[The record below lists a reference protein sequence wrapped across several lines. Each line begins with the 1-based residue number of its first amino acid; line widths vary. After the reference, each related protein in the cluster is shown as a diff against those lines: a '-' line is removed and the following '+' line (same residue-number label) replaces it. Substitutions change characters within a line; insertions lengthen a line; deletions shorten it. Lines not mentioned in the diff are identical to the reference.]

1 MRCTPVSIIKHDA
14 NVKTNCPIGG
24 NTKDNM
30 TIRAD
35 NSCFINEA
43 VTLQW
48 VAVSVNFITLILG
61 YTNINGKLIATADAM
76 IAADNGAFRYGIG
89 LFETMLVQNG
99 QIRLSSYHWQRLFS
113 GMRQLYFEVP
123 VLFTAAMLEAE
134 VLRTVKRNNLYAY
147 CRVRLQVY
155 AGGGGI
161 FGEGPQKPH
170 YVIECYSLPEDNRLI
185 NTNGL
190 VVGVA
195 TDVAKGTDSLSNLKS
210 ANSLMYAIAARQA
223 KQNKWNDA
231 LVFNTQG
238 HVIESAIAN
247 LFWVK
252 EGKVYTPPLTDGCIA
267 GVMRRY
273 IIEQLPGV
281 EERTL
286 TLSELLQADEVML
299 TNAIKGVRWV
309 SNIDDKR
316 YGCEAIKRIFATLF
330 IHI

>member
-30 TIRAD
+30 TISLD
-35 NSCFINEA
+35 NGRFINEA
-43 VTLQW
+43 VTLHW
-48 VAVSVNFITLILG
+48 VAVSVNFIILRLG
-61 YTNINGKLIATADAM
+61 YTNINGKMIATADAV
-76 IAADNGAFRYGIG
+76 IAADNGAFRYGLG
-89 LFETMLVQNG
+89 LFETMLVQNE
-99 QIRLSSYHWQRLFS
+99 QIRLGSYHWQRLFA
-113 GMRQLYFEVP
+113 GMKQLLFEVP

-134 VLRTVKRNNLYAY
+134 VMRTVKRNNLSDY

-161 FGEGPQKPH
+161 FGEGTQKPL
-170 YVIECYSLPEDNRLI
+170 YVIECYPLPEDNMLL

-190 VVGVA
+190 VLGMA
-195 TDVAKGTDSLSNLKS
+195 TGITKNIDSLSNLKS
-210 ANSLMYAIAARQA
+210 ANGLVYAIAARQA
-223 KQNKWNDA
+223 KHNKWNDA
-231 LVFNTQG
+231 LVCNTQG
-238 HVIESAIAN
+238 YVIESAIAN

-252 EGKVYTPPLTDGCIA
+252 DGTIYTPPLSDGCIA

-281 EERTL
+281 KERSL
-286 TLSELLQADEVML
+286 TLSELLQADEVVL

-316 YGCEAIKRIFATLF
+316 YECEAIKRIFATLF
-330 IHI
+330 YHI

>member
-1 MRCTPVSIIKHDA
+1 MK
-14 NVKTNCPIGG
+14 
-24 NTKDNM
+24 
-30 TIRAD
+30 
-35 NSCFINEA
+35 
-43 VTLQW
+43 
-48 VAVSVNFITLILG
+48 
-61 YTNINGKLIATADAM
+61 
-76 IAADNGAFRYGIG
+76 
-89 LFETMLVQNG
+89 
-99 QIRLSSYHWQRLFS
+99 
-113 GMRQLYFEVP
+113 QLYFEVP

-134 VLRTVKRNNLYAY
+134 VLRTVKRNNLSAY

-161 FGEGPQKPH
+161 FGEGAQKPL
-170 YVIECYSLPEDNRLI
+170 YVIECYSLPEDNMLL

-195 TDVAKGTDSLSNLKS
+195 TDVAKGTDSLSNLKC
-210 ANSLMYAIAARQA
+210 ANGLVYAIAAKQA

-231 LVFNTQG
+231 LVYNTQG

-252 EGKVYTPPLTDGCIA
+252 EGKVYTPPLSDGCIA

-299 TNAIKGVRWV
+299 TNAIKGVRWI

-330 IHI
+330 YHI